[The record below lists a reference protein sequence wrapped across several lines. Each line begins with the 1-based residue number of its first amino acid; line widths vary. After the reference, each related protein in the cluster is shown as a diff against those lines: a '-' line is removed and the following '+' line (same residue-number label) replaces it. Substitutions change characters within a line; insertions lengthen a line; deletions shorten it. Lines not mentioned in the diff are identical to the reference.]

1 MNLLSQ
7 IFLLSAALLAVPF
20 ARAIGHDAEIS
31 YFSENTPGRL
41 FSVGKKRYIAFTAS
55 KDAMHVEIDDDRE
68 AAAQLYIRIIRD
80 GPSTYGIIMSAE
92 DHDVDECDEK
102 HKEFGSGKGKQYLG
116 CPTMVVDSEAKGKIM
131 LKRFSIGP
139 EFKFFFSPV
148 VLPGFH
154 AFRVYHKK
162 KCLAISEDGD
172 ATTEECEYNDI
183 NKKSTQLFV
192 WVDNALFIKNY
203 NPMQTINQDLNPA
216 SPYYSADNKNPLTFW
231 K

>member
-1 MNLLSQ
+1 M
-7 IFLLSAALLAVPF
+7 
-20 ARAIGHDAEIS
+20 
-31 YFSENTPGRL
+31 RL
-41 FSVGKKRYIAFTAS
+41 
-55 KDAMHVEIDDDRE
+55 E
-68 AAAQLYIRIIRD
+68 
-80 GPSTYGIIMSAE
+80 ST
-92 DHDVDECDEK
+92 
-102 HKEFGSGKGKQYLG
+102 
-116 CPTMVVDSEAKGKIM
+116 T
-131 LKRFSIGP
+131 
-139 EFKFFFSPV
+139 
-148 VLPGFH
+148 
-154 AFRVYHKK
+154 KK